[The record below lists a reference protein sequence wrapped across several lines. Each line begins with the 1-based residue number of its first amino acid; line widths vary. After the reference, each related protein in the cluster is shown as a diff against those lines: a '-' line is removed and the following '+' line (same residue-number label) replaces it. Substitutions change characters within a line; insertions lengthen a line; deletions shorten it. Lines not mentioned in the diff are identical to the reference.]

1 MPGDWSDYLPDRER
15 RRVERRRERQRWRTR
30 LRERR
35 VLISLCIGVYLL
47 WCVALLLR
55 GMLFAFSLS
64 LLPILVLPPLGYL
77 AWWLVWKEFNQ

>member
-1 MPGDWSDYLPDRER
+1 MPGDWSQYIPLQER
-15 RRVERRRERQRWRTR
+15 PRVERQRQRRRWLLR
-30 LRERR
+30 LRQRR
-35 VLISLCIGVYLL
+35 ALINLCVGIYLL
-47 WCVALLLR
+47 WCGALLLR